1 MASQVDRRFNA
12 LKLAAA
18 AGTPAG
24 QIHGEVDP
32 YDLERLDDLVAEPG
46 GRVRWS
52 IQGSTDK
59 LGRPAIGVSIEGLV
73 PLTCQRCLG
82 SLAQPVAQSTIL
94 LLARTPAELPSLDE
108 ASEHEVVLAD
118 APLDPLQVVEDE
130 LLLTL
135 PFAPRHEQ
143 DCSPAQAST

>member
-1 MASQVDRRFNA
+1 MPRENGRQFNA

-24 QIHGEVDP
+24 EIHGEVDP

-46 GRVRWS
+46 GQVRWS
-52 IQGSTDK
+52 IQGSADK
-59 LGRPAIGVSIEGLV
+59 LGRPAIGVSIEGAV

-82 SLAQPVAQSTIL
+82 PLAQPVAQSTIV
-94 LLARTPAELPSLDE
+94 LLASTQAELVSLDE

-135 PFAPRHEQ
+135 PFSPRHEE
-143 DCSPAQAST
+143 DCSPAEAST